1 MNKSRFLVGLIAL
14 VSINLA
20 TSCDDAETGISYKKI
35 VFPVGEAVWRS
46 DVSDEDKVVI
56 AGLINNMVKVEA
68 CQFYMGVQSRKPKQ
82 ANYFSSYG
90 SRDTIWLSADKQTAY
105 WRDLKSA
112 DTIWYNP
119 ADYHFLDTIKT
130 KRDTTLFTCINRI
143 GPYWV
148 GPVIEVSMPDY
159 FIGRYEITQS
169 EWTAVMHRQP
179 SGHYCIID
187 HSIQRSWHNEIGEGD
202 RYAAYNIWY
211 EDAVA
216 FCDSLSAKTGLS
228 FRLPTEAEWE
238 CAARGGRY
246 SRGYRYSGAD
256 TQGSAGWVY
265 SNTAAKMKGYDDYGI
280 HQGGEKV
287 ANELGLYDMT
297 GNVSEWVANCYYRY
311 AATDSINPQGK
322 APLNN
327 GQDTLIL
334 RGGSWMQRN
343 NYDICPSNCNACV
356 VSNYQTEDEKQSA
369 FANCG
374 FRICITPD

>member
-56 AGLINNMVKVEA
+56 TGLINNMVKVEA
-68 CQFYMGVQSRKPKQ
+68 CQFYMGIQSRKPKQ

-202 RYAAYNIWY
+202 
-211 EDAVA
+211 
-216 FCDSLSAKTGLS
+216 
-228 FRLPTEAEWE
+228 
-238 CAARGGRY
+238 
-246 SRGYRYSGAD
+246 
-256 TQGSAGWVY
+256 
-265 SNTAAKMKGYDDYGI
+265 
-280 HQGGEKV
+280 
-287 ANELGLYDMT
+287 
-297 GNVSEWVANCYYRY
+297 
-311 AATDSINPQGK
+311 
-322 APLNN
+322 
-327 GQDTLIL
+327 
-334 RGGSWMQRN
+334 
-343 NYDICPSNCNACV
+343 
-356 VSNYQTEDEKQSA
+356 
-369 FANCG
+369 
-374 FRICITPD
+374 